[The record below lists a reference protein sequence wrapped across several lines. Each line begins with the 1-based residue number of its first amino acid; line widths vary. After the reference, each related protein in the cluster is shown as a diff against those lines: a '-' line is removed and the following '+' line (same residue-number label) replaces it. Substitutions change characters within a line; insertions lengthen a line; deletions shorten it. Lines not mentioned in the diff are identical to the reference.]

1 MPRRSLEFVAAA
13 LLALAFAFPA
23 SAQQLAQR
31 AAMMQGLDKVTARV
45 STFPLEVDKP
55 ARFGTLEIT
64 LKACH
69 KRPPEEPPESAAF
82 LEIRELRLGEQ
93 PGAIGELL
101 IDELQVQRAAEGD
114 VAHLMPATDRQGRHT
129 EPGGRTDQSDLA
141 GVPTGVDAVDAPDE
155 LVAVPGFD
163 AVGDAEAMHL
173 DEDFL
178 RAIASGSPFRH
189 CPLR

>member
-1 MPRRSLEFVAAA
+1 MPRRSLKFLAIALLGLTAAA
-13 LLALAFAFPA
+13 SA

-93 PGAIGELL
+93 PRPLFSGWMFASSPALNP
-101 IDELQVQRAAEGD
+101 LQHPVYD
-114 VAHLMPATDRQGRHT
+114 VWVLECRP
-129 EPGGRTDQSDLA
+129 S
-141 GVPTGVDAVDAPDE
+141 
-155 LVAVPGFD
+155 
-163 AVGDAEAMHL
+163 
-173 DEDFL
+173 
-178 RAIASGSPFRH
+178 
-189 CPLR
+189 